1 LFWVEN
7 FNRISIQC
15 KELGLVEPDTVTK
28 ALTDKAHAGSGAVY
42 ICRDWR
48 LVEIFVFYGKMP
60 KSRWKDVEKA
70 EKNTPE
76 GNKIFAELKEDYAEN
91 YLTSIWIINK
101 MRCS

>member
-1 LFWVEN
+1 MLAQEQY
-7 FNRISIQC
+7 ISAEI
-15 KELGLVEPDTVTK
+15 EGLQK
-28 ALTDKAHAGSGAVY
+28 
-42 ICRDWR
+42 C
-48 LVEIFVFYGKMP
+48 FVFYGKMP

>member
-1 LFWVEN
+1 
-7 FNRISIQC
+7 
-15 KELGLVEPDTVTK
+15 
-28 ALTDKAHAGSGAVY
+28 
-42 ICRDWR
+42 
-48 LVEIFVFYGKMP
+48 MP

-101 MRCS
+101 MRFS